1 MAAAYPTRS
10 VASVSAAA
18 GNLHRFI
25 NRIEVGDLV
34 VTPDGED
41 IYVGVITSQVRHD
54 PDSEEAHR
62 RSTRWVHPHEPLE
75 RGELSDAAR
84 SKLRT
89 MLTVADLSTLA
100 EEFARRSG
108 LAEG

>member
-1 MAAAYPTRS
+1 M
-10 VASVSAAA
+10 ASVSAAV
-18 GNLHRFI
+18 GNLHLFI

-34 VTPDGED
+34 VTPHGDG
-41 IYVGVITSQVRHD
+41 IYIGVIISRVRHD
-54 PDSEEAHR
+54 PASEGVHR
-62 RSTRWVHPHEPLE
+62 RSTRWVRPREPLE

-89 MLTVADLSTLA
+89 MLTVADLSAVA
-100 EEFARRSG
+100 EECARRSG